1 MRLNSLLFSILI
13 VSGCAPVWMSI
24 YDEDRLEKNLA
35 IPMTKEQVREA
46 VGKPDD
52 VLVDDG
58 HTLVWE
64 YRLYRREAAVGNLPL
79 VLAWGF
85 GLIVP
90 GEDRKVKKW
99 VVLNDDQLCMWGN
112 PSVVTTRKTCMGSGQ
127 IQRVQVGQGS
137 AYASTTGDIVIG
149 QEAKKIEQFIKFHPL
164 LVAMPPLIKTDVRRV
179 AIIHPTQSQWM
190 GLPQSV
196 QDEVKLIVEQILF
209 SLRPRLPH
217 LEIVER
223 KDLSVLTQELR
234 LQSSGLVRDEDMSRI
249 GRMLGA
255 DHLLVYSLITTT
267 DEELNRMKSKGGLI
281 QALAS
286 WKLLQVE
293 SGAVVYQDT
302 VVQAVS
308 LNELSYES
316 TILSAARQAAY
327 QLALAG
333 LQASLF
339 HALIPDELGVM
350 RDPSFNGPGPKIL
363 LVLLNSPAAK
373 MGINIGDVIV
383 SVNGLPV
390 RSPEDVD
397 KTPFSAMKSI
407 TVRRGIKELEF
418 PATPAN
424 K

>member
-1 MRLNSLLFSILI
+1 MRLCSLLLALSLL
-13 VSGCAPVWMSI
+13 SGCASIYMSI
-24 YDEDRLEKNLA
+24 YDEDRLDRNLA
-35 IPMTKEQVREA
+35 TPMSKKQVREA

-52 VLVDDG
+52 VLIDDG
-58 HTLVWE
+58 HTVVWE
-64 YRLYRREAAVGNLPL
+64 YRLYRREAAVRNLPL
-79 VLAWGF
+79 VLAWGL

-90 GEDRKVKKW
+90 SEDRKVKKW

-127 IQRVQVGQGS
+127 IQSVQAGKGS
-137 AYASTTGDIVIG
+137 AYASTTGDILIG

-164 LVAMPPLIKTDVRRV
+164 LVAMPPPIKTDVRRV
-179 AIIHPTQSQWM
+179 AIIHPTQSQWL
-190 GLPQSV
+190 GLPQSA

-209 SLRPRLPH
+209 SLHPKLPH
-217 LEIVER
+217 LEMVER
-223 KDLSVLTQELR
+223 KDLAVLTQELR
-234 LQSSGLVRDEDMSRI
+234 LQSGGLVRDQDISSI
-249 GRMLGA
+249 GHMLGA

-267 DEELNRMKSKGGLI
+267 DEDLSRMKSTGGLI

-302 VVQAVS
+302 VLQAVS

-316 TILSAARQAAY
+316 TILSVARQVAY

-339 HALIPDELGVM
+339 HALIPDELGVVT
-350 RDPSFNGPGPKIL
+350 DPSFNGPGLRIF
-363 LVLLNSPAAK
+363 LVLLNSPAGK

-390 RSPEDVD
+390 RSLDDVD

-407 TVRRGIKELEF
+407 TIHRGTKELEF
-418 PATPAN
+418 PVTPAN
-424 K
+424 